1 VEDRED
7 LRRELGRRGEEAAAR
22 HLERRG
28 YRILARG
35 ARLLRGDIDIIALRR
50 GVLVFVEVKTRS
62 GLACGPPEESVTPA
76 KQKQIR
82 KLAQAYL
89 SRRRLEDAPCRF
101 DVIAVRFEGESR
113 PVLTQFEDAF

>member
-7 LRRELGRRGEEAAAR
+7 LRRELGKRGEEAAAR

-50 GVLVFVEVKTRS
+50 GILVFVEVKTRS
-62 GLACGPPEESVTPA
+62 GSACGPPEESVTPA

-82 KLAQAYL
+82 KLAEAYL
-89 SRRRLEDAPCRF
+89 CRRRIESAPCRF
-101 DVIAVRFEGESR
+101 DVIAVRFAGEGPPRLEH
-113 PVLTQFEDAF
+113 FEDAF

>member
-1 VEDRED
+1 VEDRKD
-7 LRRELGRRGEEAAAR
+7 ARRDLGRRGEEAAVR

-28 YRILARG
+28 YKILSRG
-35 ARLLRGDIDIIALRR
+35 ERLLRGDIDVIAFGR
-50 GVLVFVEVKTRS
+50 GTLVFVEVKARAGS
-62 GLACGPPEESVTPA
+62 ACGAPEESVTPA

-101 DVIAVRFEGESR
+101 DVIAVLFDGDGR
-113 PVLTQFEDAF
+113 PVLTHFEDAF